1 MSRSSIGRRFA
12 PRTLAMAGAAVTILA
27 ALLALAAVRSPR
39 ASAHGST
46 VNPPARTYRCWER
59 WGSQF
64 QNPAMATE
72 DPMCWQAWQANPNAM
87 WNWNGLYR
95 EEVAGRHEAV
105 IPDGQLCSGG
115 HAVGGQYNAM
125 DAVGDWKATDLAN
138 DFTVTLDDQAHHGS
152 DYLKIYVTRQGF
164 DPLTQPLRWSDLEL
178 VKETP
183 KLAPGVAAGSS
194 GSYKDDQ
201 HGVPVSVDVS
211 APGRTGR
218 HIVYTIWQASHKDQS
233 FYFCSDVNFTGGPSA
248 PGPRPTTTSAPTT
261 TTVAPWPG
269 RTTTTTKAPP
279 PVPPV
284 TGTGGCAATYRT
296 VSAWPGGYQGEVA
309 VAAGAAPTSGWSVSW
324 ANPAGTTVDNA
335 WNATVTAAAG
345 TVTATSAAWNGS
357 LGAGASTS
365 FGFLGSGTP
374 PDAPAL
380 TCSAH

>member
-1 MSRSSIGRRFA
+1 MRRRFA
-12 PRTLAMAGAAVTILA
+12 PTRTLAMAGAVVTVLA
-27 ALLALAAVRSPR
+27 ALLALAAVRSQQ
-39 ASAHGST
+39 ASAHGSA

-64 QNPAMATE
+64 QNRAMATE

-152 DYLKIYVTRQGF
+152 DYLKIYVTKQGF
-164 DPLTQPLRWSDLEL
+164 DPVTEPLKWSDLEL

-183 KLAPGVAAGSS
+183 KIAPGVGVGSS

-233 FYFCSDVNFTGGPSA
+233 FYFCSDVNFPGGTTS
-248 PGPRPTTTSAPTT
+248 PGPRPTTSTTTVPTPTTAAPVPGPATTT
-261 TTVAPWPG
+261 TTVPTPV
-269 RTTTTTKAPP
+269 PP
-279 PVPPV
+279 PVP
-284 TGTGGCAATYRT
+284 GAGGCSAAYRT
-296 VSAWPGGYQGEVA
+296 LGSWPGGYQGEVS
-309 VAAGAAPTSGWSVSW
+309 VTGGGTAASRWSVSW
-324 ANPAGTTVDNA
+324 DNPAGTTVNNA
-335 WNATVTAAAG
+335 WNASVATNGG
-345 TVTATSAAWNGS
+345 TVTATNAAWNGN
-357 LGAGASTS
+357 LTGGSTT
-365 FGFLGSGTP
+365 FGFLGSGNP
-374 PDAPAL
+374 PQSPVL
-380 TCSAH
+380 TCSAG